1 MAYTTADWKTV
12 YEQDPL
18 FRKMYPAFE
27 DFLKAMLARRIAQ
40 AKENGA
46 WEKVPENVKK
56 TALRMVA

>member
-1 MAYTTADWKTV
+1 MAYTTADLKTV
-12 YEQDPL
+12 YEQDSL
-18 FRKMYPAFE
+18 FMKMYPTFE

-46 WEKVPENVKK
+46 WKKVSENVRK